1 MAKSQSFIDKV
12 GNFGTAMEVGGMFTG
27 LVNNYF
33 AGETEKYE
41 LQTRGL
47 NFKHQQAMS
56 AINADAMEFASF
68 NIYRQYAQQKQNLG
82 IDQRQKRGKRK
93 VSVASRGGKAGY
105 GSTRDVE
112 VSRRVLDSIDRKTI
126 DVNRVKAANDMK
138 TRGINARIQSD
149 MLGVSAGAMFSSAN
163 NVSGFM
169 NAAPS
174 LLTGVSS
181 LAQNFVKRNA

>member
-12 GNFGTAMEVGGMFTG
+12 GNFGTAMEIGGMATG
-27 LVNNYF
+27 IVNSFY
-33 AGETEKYE
+33 AASTEKYN
-41 LQTRGL
+41 LQTQAL

-138 TRGINARIQSD
+138 TRGIDAKIKSD
-149 MLGVSAGAMFSSAN
+149 MLGVSAGAMFSSAS

-181 LAQNFVKRNA
+181 LAQNFVKRNS